1 MSSIVQANNERMK
14 QTLARTTAQLES
26 NRKRLKD
33 VEVKQSKAPA
43 EFDRSYLEEV
53 GKLKQQLHELELD
66 TQELRDTCTVKDA
79 TVQSL
84 QQQLTSSQDL
94 VRCVTNRVF
103 TPSVHACYQQ
113 GVHTKCTCLLLTVV
127 HRSVSSSIRFPTS

>member
-1 MSSIVQANNERMK
+1 MSSFLQANNERMK

-33 VEVKQSKAPA
+33 LEVKQSKAPP

-53 GKLKQQLHELELD
+53 GKLKQQLHELELG
-66 TQELRDTCTVKDA
+66 TQELQDACTVKDA

-94 VRCVTNRVF
+94 VRCVTDRVF
-103 TPSVHACYQQ
+103 IPSVHGCY
-113 GVHTKCTCLLLTVV
+113 
-127 HRSVSSSIRFPTS
+127 